1 MAYPSNP
8 EKGFDVQYKLY
19 DQMQWE
25 DANVTLFT
33 FGPAPDVAW
42 GRVPGVPCVADSAR
56 LLTPLTWQWIKVLP
70 TGARR

>member
-33 FGPAPDVAW
+33 FSP
-42 GRVPGVPCVADSAR
+42 VPFCFPSPHPPISGANFGCH
-56 LLTPLTWQWIKVLP
+56 P
-70 TGARR
+70 THACFLKFTR